1 MLHYKFHSLSVRVIF
16 SSVHLSYYTKAA
28 PTDVHRFRKL
38 SSHRAINMRNMCKA
52 HIVLSA
58 ESRGETG
65 AQTGSSKT
73 PPGLSVPSAG
83 TSQITGATEKII
95 KLCTIL

>member
-1 MLHYKFHSLSVRVIF
+1 
-16 SSVHLSYYTKAA
+16 
-28 PTDVHRFRKL
+28 
-38 SSHRAINMRNMCKA
+38 MRNMCKA